1 MLQLRSH
8 KGITLL
14 ELLLAI
20 FLTSITLGLVAQ
32 ILTLMIRSSQSSIL
46 QSRANTTGVLLVETL
61 ESKMREFSPTTL
73 SLCEGEPNCIILE
86 QHFNFLLTDTG
97 VIVDYVD
104 PPHTLKIEIIENQI
118 VITENDESPYTLELS
133 GFTLTENT
141 KIKTLGVVEPI
152 TSLQK
157 VSIIIEIEFFAD
169 GISDKTYRFTAA
181 YLFTIDIR
189 IP

>member
-73 SLCEGEPNCIILE
+73 SLCEGESDCIILE
-86 QHFNFLLTDTG
+86 QHFNFILTDTG
-97 VIVDYVD
+97 VIVDYVN
-104 PPHTLKIEIIENQI
+104 PAHTLKIEIIENQI
-118 VITENDESPYTLELS
+118 VITENSESPFTLGLS